1 MMRKSISLV
10 MERKKLIYN
19 KVFTCDGNG
28 KLKDHALPPVF
39 ALSCTCDCMNRITEI
54 SRSGERTNSPI

>member
-1 MMRKSISLV
+1 MMRESISPV

-28 KLKDHALPPVF
+28 KMKGHTLPPVF
-39 ALSCTCDCMNRITEI
+39 ALSYAYDCMDRITEI
-54 SRSGERTNSPI
+54 RGSGERTNSPI